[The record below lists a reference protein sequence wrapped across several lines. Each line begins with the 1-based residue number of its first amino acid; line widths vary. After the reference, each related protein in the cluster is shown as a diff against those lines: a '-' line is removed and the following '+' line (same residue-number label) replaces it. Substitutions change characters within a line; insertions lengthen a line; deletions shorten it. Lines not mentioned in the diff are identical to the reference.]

1 MHYRSNTVDSIYEES
16 NTVDPIYEE
25 SNTVDPIYEESNTVD
40 PIYEESN
47 NTVDPIYE
55 KMDTAE
61 YEEMTV
67 LQENIPTTDPAYVA
81 TKATASATPDYENTN
96 I

>member
-1 MHYRSNTVDSIYEES
+1 MHYRS

-40 PIYEESN
+40 PIYEGS
-47 NTVDPIYE
+47 NTVDSIYE
-55 KMDTAE
+55 EMDTAE

-67 LQENIPTTDPAYVA
+67 LQENIPTTDCTAYVA
-81 TKATASATPDYENTN
+81 IKATASATPDYENTN
-96 I
+96 F